1 MRSNIQ
7 QMGFKVCT
15 MKHPLSVV
23 NDLHLYQNIG
33 HMYIAIV
40 LGLLNP
46 LLFDSQQIGQS
57 ELLQDLP

>member
-1 MRSNIQ
+1 
-7 QMGFKVCT
+7 
-15 MKHPLSVV
+15 MKYPISVV

-57 ELLQDLP
+57 ELLQDLS